1 MARPRTGQTPPISF
15 RPPPQLLKEFDATI
29 EEGRSRSDVLI
40 ELMHERVTRKERER
54 AAAERAATNGDPDSM
69 CGAAHRTEHHGVAR
83 CSRGHGHPGVHTGHA
98 DDGTRHQWP
107 ERPASSEETSA

>member
-40 ELMHERVTRKERER
+40 ELMHERVTKKRR
-54 AAAERAATNGDPDSM
+54 
-69 CGAAHRTEHHGVAR
+69 
-83 CSRGHGHPGVHTGHA
+83 
-98 DDGTRHQWP
+98 
-107 ERPASSEETSA
+107 ERPASSEEPTT

>member
-40 ELMHERVTRKERER
+40 ELMHERVNRKRR
-54 AAAERAATNGDPDSM
+54 
-69 CGAAHRTEHHGVAR
+69 
-83 CSRGHGHPGVHTGHA
+83 
-98 DDGTRHQWP
+98 
-107 ERPASSEETSA
+107 ERPASSEEKTA